1 MRLGPSL
8 YESNHL
14 IGLAPLIS
22 DELPC
27 GPEGHIVEDAVLR
40 VLDCLLVYKE
50 AIEDSEYSI
59 LDNVS
64 FWTAGE
70 FIGDERGQADEMIA
84 LVEAWPEAHIVI
96 EDFVLRKFTSAREL
110 LSPVRITARF
120 DQALH
125 ISGDARPMIIQP
137 GVLAMKTVTDA
148 RLKRMGLWPPLQG
161 SEHKRD
167 AVRHNITWMKR
178 AKQLFKRNAI
188 ADAMSGA
195 KQ

>member
-1 MRLGPSL
+1 MTEFVDPNKSGTAVAPDDFEDLDVDDL
-8 YESNHL
+8 YTT
-14 IGLAPLIS
+14 IS
-22 DELPC
+22 FDP
-27 GPEGHIVEDAVLR
+27 GGTTGWSVFA
-40 VLDCLLVYKE
+40 VYKE